1 MQMPEEPMESFA
13 TELRRGALVLCVLSQ
28 LKEKQYGYSLL
39 QGLADK
45 GMEVEQGTLYPL
57 LRRLEKQGLL
67 DSDWSLEEARPRRYY
82 ALNAKGRTMVEE
94 LAKEWDAVANA
105 VERMLGRK

>member
-1 MQMPEEPMESFA
+1 MPDEPMENLA

-28 LKEKQYGYSLL
+28 LRERQYGYSLS

-45 GMEVEQGTLYPL
+45 GMDVEQGTLYPL

-67 DSDWSLEEARPRRYY
+67 SSDWELAEARPRRYY
-82 ALNAKGRTMVEE
+82 ALSAKGRKTLEE
-94 LAKEWDAVANA
+94 LTAEWDAMAGVM
-105 VERMLGRK
+105 ERMLGRA